1 MSSLNTSELVKPTL
15 EQLKAGAFDR
25 IKGIEVLQNELRY
38 INAEIDKFEVPT
50 EDVALPPKTD
60 KENETK
66 SEDEKELA
74 KEVKKEPVA
83 KEELN
88 NKDIGVK
95 K

>member
-1 MSSLNTSELVKPTL
+1 MSNLDTSKLVKPTI
-15 EQLKAGAFDR
+15 EQLKAGAYDR

-38 INAEIDKFEVPT
+38 INDEIAKFDLPT
-50 EDVALPPKTD
+50 KDIALPPKTD

-66 SEDEKELA
+66 SEDEKEVA

>member
-15 EQLKAGAFDR
+15 EQLKSGAYDR

-38 INAEIDKFEVPT
+38 INAEIAKFEIPT
-50 EDVALPPKTD
+50 DDVALPPKTD

-66 SEDEKELA
+66 SEDEKDVA

-88 NKDIGVK
+88 NKDIGIK